1 MSCAGLHLDER
12 YTMRNFE
19 IDSLHCFSNEEFE
32 KMAADASELAKR
44 RVYGGVGQ
52 YFPGGSYLTA
62 EEVAKK
68 INLGRRGDTP
78 TTICTWDGFWKG
90 AMPSPYRTIREFLR
104 GWKTVDEDHRTGTVR
119 AFINYGEDEIKF
131 VPTDFE
137 SGQTFIHA
145 ELLDMK
151 VGATTY
157 DDGPFRLTVI
167 HRRTKNTFYFTQY
180 DRRK

>member
-1 MSCAGLHLDER
+1 
-12 YTMRNFE
+12 MRNFG

-104 GWKTVDEDHRTGTVR
+104 GWKTVDEDHRTEQSELSSTTERMRSSSSLPTSKVVR
-119 AFINYGEDEIKF
+119 HLFMSNF
-131 VPTDFE
+131 WT
-137 SGQTFIHA
+137 
-145 ELLDMK
+145 
-151 VGATTY
+151 
-157 DDGPFRLTVI
+157 
-167 HRRTKNTFYFTQY
+167 
-180 DRRK
+180 